1 MSKYDGYY
9 KVQKAILAHNKVIE
23 QIKVLDELEEDLLV
37 ILRKQCPLYWTEESD
52 LKQGYDPSLIH
63 SFINHYDILSL
74 YASAT
79 APEHVAATLK
89 LEELYTVLSVPV
101 PVPVPEPDPV
111 PEGSE

>member
-23 QIKVLDELEEDLLV
+23 QIKVLDGLEEDLLV

-74 YASAT
+74 YALPT
-79 APEHVAATLK
+79 APEHIEALAK
-89 LEELYTVLSVPV
+89 LDELYLALAEPV
-101 PVPVPEPDPV
+101 VEAVVEPIV
-111 PEGSE
+111 IEE